1 MPLKFDILNETFECP
16 VCGHLNHI
24 SAKECEKCKTLFPDK
39 KPLGGNMALNV
50 EVKEQKK
57 NVRQI
62 IRRLP
67 EKYRKEMKAKSRE
80 EVIREFQ
87 MVPGITKEIAEKLY
101 DVSGIHSLSDLL
113 YSMLTNQQVKAPE
126 RTAIVY
132 EEFIRIKKMGG
143 KEITCPFCKTRL
155 DTSMEKC
162 PVCDASLSSEILR
175 IDYEAVANNLT
186 NFVNEIIHELE
197 GEEREGEKEKKEV
210 VESAEKKEEIRAGQG
225 VQENIKGKP
234 QETEK
239 INLTLDELE
248 EIEKELP
255 EKKPVFE
262 EVEKIVEEEIK
273 LDIDEIETGDK
284 EEPKRKSLDAI
295 LGDIIEDV
303 KKEEKEKPLISE
315 EKIKEYRKRIED
327 WKADGYDVTEIEKI
341 LKEKPEQFDEL
352 SKKIIIEQF
361 RKRRAAVVK
370 KQVKK

>member
-24 SAKECEKCKTLFPDK
+24 SAKECEKCKTIFPDK

-255 EKKPVFE
+255 
-262 EVEKIVEEEIK
+262 
-273 LDIDEIETGDK
+273 
-284 EEPKRKSLDAI
+284 
-295 LGDIIEDV
+295 
-303 KKEEKEKPLISE
+303 
-315 EKIKEYRKRIED
+315 
-327 WKADGYDVTEIEKI
+327 
-341 LKEKPEQFDEL
+341 
-352 SKKIIIEQF
+352 
-361 RKRRAAVVK
+361 
-370 KQVKK
+370 